1 MKEKDWKR
9 YSAIRPWAHERLC
22 ARIMDGV
29 ERVVLDKSK
38 APYERF
44 EEVEKLM
51 KAGKKELY
59 WAFDSVDH
67 SRSNADLQ
75 FEGLCALGLI
85 TPQELEGFS
94 EEIQGEIKRYMER
107 RAERGIDDIEAE

>member
-1 MKEKDWKR
+1 MKEKDWKL

-22 ARIMDGV
+22 TRIMDEV
-29 ERVVLDKSK
+29 ERTVLDKSK

-59 WAFDSVDH
+59 WAFDSVNH

-75 FEGLCALGLI
+75 FEGLCARGLI
-85 TPQELEGFS
+85 TAQELEGFS
-94 EEIQGEIKRYMER
+94 EQTQLDIKRLMAR
-107 RAERGIDDIEAE
+107 MAERSIEDLDAE